1 MSCHRKTSLVL
12 WAGIFLRALL
22 FHRRK
27 FLRLRHSLVQYRTT
41 VPADHIFQ
49 PVAQESIPPKGH
61 GGRILLP
68 ADPQVIQ
75 ATPGAM
81 GDGNLRLF
89 YSQCAVLQD
98 SRLARRPRMPQPP
111 DRSGRKGS
119 LPARCSSAALP
130 GKSSIGSRCPMT
142 WDARCRAA
150 GAAFPPAGR
159 KRKTRPDRESR
170 SGRGTWRRR
179 GFTAAAGGSGRR
191 AGRRR
196 APPPWGSGR
205 TRPRSGTGRRRP

>member
-1 MSCHRKTSLVL
+1 MER
-12 WAGIFLRALL
+12 
-22 FHRRK
+22 
-27 FLRLRHSLVQYRTT
+27 Y
-41 VPADHIFQ
+41 
-49 PVAQESIPPKGH
+49 
-61 GGRILLP
+61 
-68 ADPQVIQ
+68 
-75 ATPGAM
+75 
-81 GDGNLRLF
+81 
-89 YSQCAVLQD
+89 
-98 SRLARRPRMPQPP
+98 
-111 DRSGRKGS
+111 RSGRKEFDSKSCDPFIKTAYFHTETYRSGRNELDSKSSCPQGHVGS
-119 LPARCSSAALP
+119 NPTVSARPEQAGACSGFFTASAPSCRTAACPAGPGCPSPDHSGRKGPLPARCSGAALP
-130 GKSSIGSRCPMT
+130 GKSSIGGRYPMT

-159 KRKTRPDRESR
+159 KRKTRPGRESR